1 MVLPLVLM
9 GAGMGMQ
16 MYGQE
21 QQKTAQELARYKLE
35 AASRF
40 ANQGNERD
48 TAWAGQGLDNL
59 GQQWNTSND
68 QAVQDN
74 SADAMRGNF
83 GAGQGQLQ
91 QSIANLTAST
101 PQAGGDAI
109 AGAADNAA
117 FQNAMLRQASSN
129 DVRTKN
135 LQGVLEN
142 NAGLD
147 SMNQGFSNSMASKGD
162 RDMMIQNRIN
172 SIMKLQNYSQAVRS
186 AALQRAGA
194 NHGLD
199 QARAASAGSGA
210 MYLGALMGAGG
221 SMYGGMQGA
230 GQGQG
235 QQGMLNG
242 VDDRTFSGINT
253 GTNPRV

>member
-1 MVLPLVLM
+1 MVLPLIM
-9 GAGMGMQ
+9 MAAGAGMQ
-16 MYGQE
+16 YYGQ
-21 QQKTAQELARYKLE
+21 QQQQDAQEVARSKLE
-35 AASRF
+35 YASNF
-40 ANQGNERD
+40 ANQGQQRD
-48 TAWAGQGLDNL
+48 NLLSGNGLDNL
-59 GQQWNTSND
+59 GQQWNSSND
-68 QAVQDN
+68 QAIQDN

-109 AGAADNAA
+109 AGAADNVA

-129 DVRTKN
+129 DVRTQN

-147 SMNQGFSNSMASKGD
+147 SMNLGYSKSMASKGD

-172 SIMKLQNYSQAVRS
+172 SIMKLQNYSQAVRA

-230 GQGQG
+230 GQGQ
-235 QQGMLNG
+235 QGPLGG
-242 VDDRTFSGINT
+242 VDDRTSSGINT
-253 GTNPRV
+253 GTGYQV

>member
-1 MVLPLVLM
+1 MVLPLIMM
-9 GAGMGMQ
+9 GAGAAMQ
-16 MYGQE
+16 YEGARQRD
-21 QQKTAQELARYKLE
+21 QAQELARNKYGF
-35 AASRF
+35 ASQF
-40 ANQGNERD
+40 ADQGNARD

-68 QAVQDN
+68 QAVNDN
-74 SADAMRGNF
+74 SAANMRGNF

-101 PQAGGDAI
+101 PQAGQDAM
-109 AGAADNAA
+109 AGAADNVA
-117 FQNAMLRQASSN
+117 FQNAMQRQSSSN
-129 DVRTKN
+129 AVRTQG

-147 SMNQGFSNSMASKGD
+147 QMNQGYSNAMGAKGD

-172 SIMKLQNYSQAVRS
+172 SIMKLQNYSQAVRQ

-194 NHGLD
+194 DHGLD
-199 QARAASAGSGA
+199 QARAAGTGSGA

-221 SMYGGMQGA
+221 SLYGG
-230 GQGQG
+230 
-235 QQGMLNG
+235 
-242 VDDRTFSGINT
+242 VSGG
-253 GTNPRV
+253 GTNPQV

>member
-1 MVLPLVLM
+1 MVLPLILM
-9 GAGMGMQ
+9 GAGMGLQ
-16 MYGQE
+16 MYGQDK
-21 QQKTAQELARYKLE
+21 QKDAQAIARAKLQY
-35 AASRF
+35 ASQF
-40 ANQGNERD
+40 ANQGQQRD
-48 TAWAGQGLDNL
+48 TAMSGQGLDNL

-68 QAVQDN
+68 QAVEDN
-74 SADAMRGNF
+74 SAANMRGNF

-91 QSIANLTAST
+91 QSIAALTAST
-101 PQAGGDAI
+101 PQAGQDAVS
-109 AGAADNAA
+109 GAADNVA

-129 DVRTKN
+129 DVRTQN

-147 SMNQGFSNSMASKGD
+147 QMNQGYSDSMGRKGD

-172 SIMKLQNYSQAVRS
+172 SIMKLQNYSQAVRA

-230 GQGQG
+230 GGAG
-235 QQGMLNG
+235 ASPGAVNQQGLPG
-242 VDDRTFSGINT
+242 GR
-253 GTNPRV
+253 NPQQ